1 MKQAVATDKLNH
13 PIHTSEIT
21 LYIFCLCL
29 GLFHD
34 LMFATNLVSR
44 IEYDS
49 AALVLKTI
57 SDRECHTLY
66 TSINDCRS
74 LMFAD
79 WNCHLVHVCQRN
91 HILQDPHSS
100 FMFTVIIC
108 LFHHVY
114 HAWNNLLYVL
124 LCLIHSLNHQ
134 THGKF
139 NSLCVLSVMSTTE
152 VQTKEK

>member
-1 MKQAVATDKLNH
+1 M
-13 PIHTSEIT
+13 IW
-21 LYIFCLCL
+21 CLPRIWL
-29 GLFHD
+29 
-34 LMFATNLVSR
+34 R

-114 HAWNNLLYVL
+114 HAWNNLFYVL

-139 NSLCVLSVMSTTE
+139 KSLCVICHVYYWSANQREIIIMHQNYSRSNFTVVNWKSVKKATIT
-152 VQTKEK
+152 